1 MIQEHTLRQLLQQ
14 IYETRNTKNI
24 PEDQLIEI
32 LQKEIGLTKKQ
43 AQQLIDKA
51 SEYKILRPGLK
62 AKIDPKTGEIIQKI
76 IVLEYMT
83 QEDWEIE
90 KALDEIEDQI
100 YQLRKQLHPE
110 EY

>member
-1 MIQEHTLRQLLQQ
+1 
-14 IYETRNTKNI
+14 
-24 PEDQLIEI
+24 
-32 LQKEIGLTKKQ
+32 
-43 AQQLIDKA
+43 
-51 SEYKILRPGLK
+51 
-62 AKIDPKTGEIIQKI
+62 
-76 IVLEYMT
+76 MT